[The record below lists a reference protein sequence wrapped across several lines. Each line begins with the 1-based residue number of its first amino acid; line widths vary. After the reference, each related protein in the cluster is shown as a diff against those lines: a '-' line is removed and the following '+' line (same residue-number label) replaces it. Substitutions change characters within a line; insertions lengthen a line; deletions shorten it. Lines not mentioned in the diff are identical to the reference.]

1 MLAEQI
7 MFCNRLLLTRN
18 DRLPF
23 DIISAVAKAIHPLNP
38 SVDVLAVSWGNIELS
53 TLLAIPDYNF
63 DRVEL
68 LISELEALVG
78 NMDTPC
84 NNEELIWRV
93 IRDDRPFHPQR
104 LWDTCHR
111 FMGMGVYRSKGFWLP
126 GEMIL
131 PCSGI
136 SQQEASVWRSLATG
150 KLEYWNI
157 LTII

>member
-1 MLAEQI
+1 MLHEDYNDGKKLIPTLQENLRHNKRGLENLLAEQI

-111 FMGMGVYRSKGFWLP
+111 FMGMGVYRSKGFF
-126 GEMIL
+126 
-131 PCSGI
+131 
-136 SQQEASVWRSLATG
+136 LAPR
-150 KLEYWNI
+150 ER
-157 LTII
+157 